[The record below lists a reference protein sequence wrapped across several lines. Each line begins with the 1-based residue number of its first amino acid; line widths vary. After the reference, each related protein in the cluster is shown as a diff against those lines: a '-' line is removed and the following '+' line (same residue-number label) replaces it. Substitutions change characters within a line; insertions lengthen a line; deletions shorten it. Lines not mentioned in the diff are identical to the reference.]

1 MWTFNR
7 ERLVALRES
16 KGMTQDEFA
25 ASLGT
30 IKQHISL
37 WETGKT
43 TPSLISLIKICNLYD
58 VDVKYFFAKSGNNNI
73 SQTKEAAHDRAA
85 HN

>member
-1 MWTFNR
+1 MWTFNK

-25 ASLGT
+25 VSLNT

-37 WETGKT
+37 WETGKSV
-43 TPSLISLIKICNLYD
+43 PSIVSLIKICNKYD
-58 VDVKYFFAKSGNNNI
+58 VDVRYFFAKSGNTGTASSNTQRETRNP
-73 SQTKEAAHDRAA
+73 
-85 HN
+85 

>member
-16 KGMTQDEFA
+16 KGMTQEEFA
-25 ASLGT
+25 TNLGT

-37 WETGKT
+37 WETGKSF
-43 TPSLISLIKICNLYD
+43 PSVFSILKICNKYD
-58 VDVKYFFAKSGNNNI
+58 VDIKYFFAKSVNNN
-73 SQTKEAAHDRAA
+73 STTQAA
-85 HN
+85 